1 MKMAITSAVSIL
13 AIVLWPAFADA
24 KQKKVSNGCTA
35 GQIQSAAAA
44 DCGHQMEQDII
55 NNAPTMHA
63 LYCSSSG
70 RMLCCEYVGQSIVD
84 GTCTVVGRRLP
95 RTPTGKLDNLPT
107 LKQQ

>member
-1 MKMAITSAVSIL
+1 MKMAFVAAASLMSI
-13 AIVLWPAFADA
+13 IMWPAIADA
-24 KQKKVSNGCTA
+24 KPKKVSNGCTA

-63 LYCSSSG
+63 LYCSSTG
-70 RMLCCEYVGQSIVD
+70 KMLCCEYSGNSIVD
-84 GTCTVVGRRLP
+84 HSCTVVGRTLP
-95 RTPTGKLDNLPT
+95 KHELGKIENLPT